1 MNNKMKRV
9 GPIAVYLSREQVNA
23 LLYLLDLLDCF
34 SAADNSSIFAQ
45 DAEKL
50 KRKILLHG
58 RTFTDRGDEKVSLYF
73 YENEAEK
80 LILLTSLYLSAFGN
94 PAHDYFPEIGLTR
107 KGFGKLPTCGAG
119 SFAIV
124 TANPPIIYSRGPS
137 ALHFLS

>member
-9 GPIAVYLSREQVNA
+9 GPISVYLTREQVNA
-23 LLYLLDLLDCF
+23 MLYLLDCF
-34 SAADNSSIFAQ
+34 PAADSNSIFAR

-58 RTFTDRGDEKVSLYF
+58 RTFTDCGDEKVSLYF

-107 KGFGKLPTCGAG
+107 KGSGC
-119 SFAIV
+119 
-124 TANPPIIYSRGPS
+124 SRPAEQDHS
-137 ALHFLS
+137 QS

>member
-23 LLYLLDLLDCF
+23 LLYLLDCF
-34 SAADNSSIFAQ
+34 PAADNSSIFAR

-58 RTFTDRGDEKVSLYF
+58 RAFTDHGDEKVSLYF

-94 PAHDYFPEIGLTR
+94 PAHDYFPESGLTR
-107 KGFGKLPTCGAG
+107 KGSG
-119 SFAIV
+119 
-124 TANPPIIYSRGPS
+124 NSRPAEQEQS
-137 ALHFLS
+137 QS